1 MPELYDIV
9 NKYKPEVI
17 WSDGKKI
24 IVTSKPKEELTIY
37 LKKLKANGKQQ
48 TLSKRFAFLL

>member
-9 NKYKPEVI
+9 NRYKPEVI

-24 IVTSKPKEELTIY
+24 IVT
-37 LKKLKANGKQQ
+37 LKHK
-48 TLSKRFAFLL
+48 